1 MNHLDSYKN
10 TFNFFN
16 KNIVFLGGYLKTLVF
31 FYVFLFTIQNPDK
44 DFIYEQKIE
53 KDIENVRKARI
64 AVEYCETKKV
74 HLEDL
79 PNLRSFSSGD
89 IVKWSSLENVV
100 LDHFPDIKKFGL
112 GMIKES
118 QLKSILITQND
129 EVQIHPHTNLAY
141 LFELLVSS
149 LSNIIYQNKT
159 YTTYF

>member
-1 MNHLDSYKN
+1 M
-10 TFNFFN
+10 
-16 KNIVFLGGYLKTLVF
+16 
-31 FYVFLFTIQNPDK
+31 FTIQNPDK

-53 KDIENVRKARI
+53 KDIDNVRKARI
-64 AVEYCETKKV
+64 SVEYCEMKKV

-79 PNLRSFSSGD
+79 PNLRSFYSGD

-129 EVQIHPHTNLAY
+129 EVQIHPHTNL
-141 LFELLVSS
+141 FDLLVSS

-159 YTTYF
+159 YIYTTYF